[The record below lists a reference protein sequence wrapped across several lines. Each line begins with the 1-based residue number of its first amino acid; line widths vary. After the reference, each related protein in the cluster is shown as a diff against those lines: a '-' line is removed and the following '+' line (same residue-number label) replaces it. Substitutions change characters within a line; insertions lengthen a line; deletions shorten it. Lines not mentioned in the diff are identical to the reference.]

1 MNAPIRLF
9 SSVLAGAALAA
20 CLVVT
25 GPSALAQ
32 QGGGSGSADRGAAS
46 HWVGTWATAV
56 VARLQGPQGARQ
68 GFGPPPQGPQGT
80 PPAFG
85 PPPQAQAPQALAPQ
99 GQPSVPLPVAPP
111 VAFPVAPPV
120 AVPGAPPPVTPPGAP
135 PRPESPA
142 QNGAQPGG
150 RGGRGGA
157 PPLNFNNQTLRQIV
171 HTSIGGDRVRVVLT
185 NAFGTAPLAVG
196 AAHVAL
202 REQDAAIAA
211 RSDRTLTFAGNPST
225 TIPAGAVIVSD
236 PVSLTVPAF
245 ADLAIDLYLPGDTAS
260 TTSPLTT
267 HAGAQQTSYVS
278 PAGDH
283 TGAADMPVMTMNQ
296 SWFFLSRVEVAAP
309 EQVGAVVTFGD
320 SITDGTRS
328 TPNSNNRW
336 PDQLARRLA
345 TQNIKMG
352 VLNEGIAGNR
362 VLGDGAGV
370 NALARFDR
378 DVLVQTGVTHVIVL
392 ESINDIGL
400 ARDNPSPTAADLI
413 AGHRQL
419 IERAHAR
426 GLKIFGATL
435 TPFEGAAYWTRD
447 GEAKRGA
454 LNEWIRTGKAYDG
467 VIDFDMAVRDPGAPT
482 KLQPQFNPGDNLHM
496 TDAGYQAMA
505 NAIDLALFKAAA
517 TKSRASR

>member
-1 MNAPIRLF
+1 MNAPIRFL
-9 SSVLAGAALAA
+9 SSVAAVALAT
-20 CLVVT
+20 CLLAT
-25 GPSALAQ
+25 GPSALAE
-32 QGGGSGSADRGAAS
+32 SAS
-46 HWVGTWATAV
+46 THWVGTWATAV
-56 VARLQGPQGARQ
+56 VARPQGPQGLPQ
-68 GFGPPPQGPQGT
+68 GFGPPP
-80 PPAFG
+80 PA
-85 PPPQAQAPQALAPQ
+85 QAPQ
-99 GQPSVPLPVAPP
+99 GQPAVPPPVAPA
-111 VAFPVAPPV
+111 VAF
-120 AVPGAPPPVTPPGAP
+120 PGAPPAVVPPGAP

-142 QNGAQPGG
+142 QNGGAQPGG

-171 HTSIGGDRVRVVLT
+171 HASIGGDRVRVVLS
-185 NAFGTAPLAVG
+185 NAFGSAPLPVG
-196 AAHVAL
+196 AAHLAL
-202 REQDAAIAA
+202 REKDAAIAPK
-211 RSDRTLTFAGNPST
+211 SDRVLTFAGSPST

-236 PVSLTVPAF
+236 PVNLTLPAF

-260 TTSPLTT
+260 STSPLTT

-278 PAGDH
+278 PDGDH
-283 TGAADMPVMTMNQ
+283 TGAAEMPVMTMTQ
-296 SWFFLSRVEVAAP
+296 SWFFLSRVEVAAS

-328 TPNSNNRW
+328 TPNSNSRW

-345 TQNIKMG
+345 AQNIKMS

-400 ARDNPSPTAADLI
+400 ARDNPSPSAADLI
-413 AGHRQL
+413 AGQRQL

-426 GLKIFGATL
+426 GLRIFGATL

-454 LNEWIRTGKAYDG
+454 LNEWIRTGKEYDG
-467 VIDFDMAVRDPGAPT
+467 VIDFDLAVRDPAAPT

-505 NAIDLALFKAAA
+505 NAIDLALFKG
-517 TKSRASR
+517 TKNRGSR

>member
-9 SSVLAGAALAA
+9 SSVLATAALAA
-20 CLVVT
+20 CLLVT

-32 QGGGSGSADRGAAS
+32 SGST

-56 VARLQGPQGARQ
+56 VARPQGPQGFPQ
-68 GFGPPPQGPQGT
+68 GFGPPPQ
-80 PPAFG
+80 
-85 PPPQAQAPQALAPQ
+85 APAPQ
-99 GQPSVPLPVAPP
+99 GQPSVPPPVAPA
-111 VAFPVAPPV
+111 VAF
-120 AVPGAPPPVTPPGAP
+120 PGAPPPLNPPGAP

-150 RGGRGGA
+150 RGGA
-157 PPLNFNNQTLRQIV
+157 PPLNFSNQTLRQIV
-171 HTSIGGDRVRVVLT
+171 HVSIGGDRVRVVLS
-185 NAFGTAPLAVG
+185 NAFGSAPLSVG

-202 REQDAAIAA
+202 REKDAAIAP
-211 RSDRTLTFAGNPST
+211 RSDRALTFAGSAST
-225 TIPAGAVIVSD
+225 TIPAGAAIVSD
-236 PVSLTVPAF
+236 PVNLTVPAF
-245 ADLAIDLYLPGDTAS
+245 ADVAIDLYLPGDTAS
-260 TTSPLTT
+260 STSPLTT

-283 TGAADMPVMTMNQ
+283 TGAAEMPVMTMTQ
-296 SWFFLSRVEVAAP
+296 SWFFLSRVEVAAS

-328 TPNSNNRW
+328 TPNSNSRW

-345 TQNIKMG
+345 AQNIKMS

-362 VLGDGAGV
+362 VLADGAGV

-413 AGHRQL
+413 AGQRQL

-467 VIDFDMAVRDPGAPT
+467 VIDFDLAVRDPAAPT

-505 NAIDLALFKAAA
+505 GAIDLALFKD
-517 TKSRASR
+517 TKNRGSR

>member
-9 SSVLAGAALAA
+9 SSVLAGTALAA
-20 CLVVT
+20 CLLVS

-32 QGGGSGSADRGAAS
+32 NGGSGD

-56 VARLQGPQGARQ
+56 VARPQGPQGFPQ
-68 GFGPPPQGPQGT
+68 GFGPPP
-80 PPAFG
+80 
-85 PPPQAQAPQALAPQ
+85 AQPSQ
-99 GQPSVPLPVAPP
+99 GQPGVPPPVAPA
-111 VAFPVAPPV
+111 VAFPGAQPPV
-120 AVPGAPPPVTPPGAP
+120 IPPGTQ

-150 RGGRGGA
+150 PGGRTGA
-157 PPLNFNNQTLRQIV
+157 PPLNFTNQTLRQIV
-171 HTSIGGDRVRVVLT
+171 HASIGGERVRVVLS
-185 NAFGTAPLAVG
+185 NAFGTGPLAVG

-202 REQDAAIAA
+202 REKDATIAPK
-211 RSDRTLTFAGNPST
+211 SDRVLTFAGNPST
-225 TIPAGAVIVSD
+225 TIPGGAVIVSD
-236 PVSLTVPAF
+236 PVNLTVPAF

-260 TTSPLTT
+260 STSPLTT

-283 TGAADMPVMTMNQ
+283 TGAADMPVMTMTQ
-296 SWFFLSRVEVAAP
+296 SWFFLSRVEVATSG
-309 EQVGAVVTFGD
+309 QVGAIVTFGD

-328 TPNSNNRW
+328 TPNSNSRW

-345 TQNIKMG
+345 AQNIKMS

-362 VLGDGAGV
+362 VLADGAGV

-413 AGHRQL
+413 AGQRQL

-467 VIDFDMAVRDPGAPT
+467 VIDFDLAVRDPSAPT

-505 NAIDLALFKAAA
+505 NVIDLALFKTARNRG
-517 TKSRASR
+517 SR

>member
-1 MNAPIRLF
+1 MKTPIRFF
-9 SSVLAGAALAA
+9 SSVAAGLAITA
-20 CLVVT
+20 CLCLT

-32 QGGGSGSADRGAAS
+32 SGGRGNGDRGPS
-46 HWVGTWATAV
+46 NHWVGTWATAV
-56 VARLQGPQGARQ
+56 VARPQGPQGLPQ
-68 GFGPPPQGPQGT
+68 GFGPPPGPAVDGGGQ
-80 PPAFG
+80 
-85 PPPQAQAPQALAPQ
+85 PPQAQAGPPTQ
-99 GQPSVPLPVAPP
+99 G
-111 VAFPVAPPV
+111 
-120 AVPGAPPPVTPPGAP
+120 
-135 PRPESPA
+135 
-142 QNGAQPGG
+142 GG
-150 RGGRGGA
+150 RGGRGAA

-185 NAFGTAPLAVG
+185 NAFGTAPLTIG

-202 REQDAAIAA
+202 RDRDAAIAPG
-211 RSDRTLTFAGNPST
+211 SDRPLTFAGNPST
-225 TIPAGAVIVSD
+225 TIPAGAAIVSD
-236 PVSLTVPAF
+236 PVSLTVPDF
-245 ADLAIDLYLPGDTAS
+245 GDLAIDLYLPGDTAAS
-260 TTSPLTT
+260 TVTT
-267 HAGAQQTSYVS
+267 HAGAQQSGYVS
-278 PAGDH
+278 PDGDH
-283 TGAADMPVMTMNQ
+283 TGTTDMPVMTTTQ

-328 TPNSNNRW
+328 TPNSNSRW

-345 TQNIKMG
+345 AQKIRMG

-362 VLGDGAGV
+362 VLADGAGV

-400 ARDNPSPTAADLI
+400 ARDNPSPTVADLI

-426 GLKIFGATL
+426 GLKIYGATL

-454 LNEWIRTGKAYDG
+454 LNDWIRTGKAYDG
-467 VIDFDMAVRDPGAPT
+467 VIDFDMAVRDPTAPT
-482 KLQPQFNPGDNLHM
+482 RIQQLFNPGDNLHM

-505 NAIDLALFKAAA
+505 GAVDLMLFKAAA
-517 TKSRASR
+517 TRVRASR